1 MESDFE
7 EAKNLSSQGDHVE
20 AKRVLSK
27 IRMSLGNLQ
36 KRLKPLKEGYHQL
49 EVVFQDQLKE
59 LSDAYKKMISE
70 KYYLTSVDVLGRI
83 KEIHDE
89 IDGARKLLAE
99 TKVDELA
106 KENKKISG

>member
-1 MESDFE
+1 M
-7 EAKNLSSQGDHVE
+7 L
-20 AKRVLSK
+20 
-27 IRMSLGNLQ
+27 I
-36 KRLKPLKEGYHQL
+36 
-49 EVVFQDQLKE
+49 
-59 LSDAYKKMISE
+59 KKMISE

-106 KENKKISG
+106 KENKKISGEIDDLYDVLAKEYKARPFVEKIKVKC